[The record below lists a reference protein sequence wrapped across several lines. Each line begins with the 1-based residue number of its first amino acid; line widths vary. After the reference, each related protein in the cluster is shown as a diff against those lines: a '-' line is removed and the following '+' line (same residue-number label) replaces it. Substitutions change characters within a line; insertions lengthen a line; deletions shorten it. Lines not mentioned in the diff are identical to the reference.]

1 MTDGKDTAFEFRFL
15 ATSTMDSKR
24 TIKWGG
30 NALLA
35 MIHLTVVGDK
45 VVYAS
50 EELSKFAPS
59 PLPVSPEWSPVK
71 LYGGMRD
78 RAVPDLN
85 KAAPELR
92 RHPRRLLITRC
103 ITTHATLGG
112 SAAAVLP
119 NGRMTQCRSS
129 INGVT
134 GGKRKRHEFA
144 CTD

>member
-50 EELSKFAPS
+50 EELSNFAPS

-71 LYGGMRD
+71 LYGGYARS
-78 RAVPDLN
+78 RGARSEQSS
-85 KAAPELR
+85 ARTSE
-92 RHPRRLLITRC
+92 T
-103 ITTHATLGG
+103 
-112 SAAAVLP
+112 SAASFNHALHHNP
-119 NGRMTQCRSS
+119 CNPWWFGC
-129 INGVT
+129 GC
-134 GGKRKRHEFA
+134 FA
-144 CTD
+144 

>member
-1 MTDGKDTAFEFRFL
+1 
-15 ATSTMDSKR
+15 MDSKR

-45 VVYAS
+45 VVYGARS
-50 EELSKFAPS
+50 YQNLRLRRYLLAPS
-59 PLPVSPEWSPVK
+59 GRRSNFTVV
-71 LYGGMRD
+71 MRD

-103 ITTHATLGG
+103 ITTYATLDG
-112 SAAAVLP
+112 SAAAGLP

-129 INGVT
+129 ISGVT

-144 CTD
+144 WTD